1 MMILKVISFVFVAL
15 FLYLLFKDKRGDLA
29 TLILLAAGTII
40 FIFCISQ
47 VSQIVDFLKNIADR
61 AGIDTVYIQI
71 VLKIL
76 AIAYLASFA
85 SEICK
90 DAGAG
95 SLAAKVEF
103 SGKMF
108 ILVLAIPILMAV
120 LDSILQIL

>member
-1 MMILKVISFVFVAL
+1 MMILKVISFALVAL

-29 TLILLAAGTII
+29 ALILLAAGVVI
-40 FIFCISQ
+40 FIYCISH
-47 VSQIVDFLKNIADR
+47 VSEVVNFLKTIADK

-95 SLAAKVEF
+95 SLASKVEF

>member
-1 MMILKVISFVFVAL
+1 MMILKVISFALVAL

-29 TLILLAAGTII
+29 TLILLAAGVVI
-40 FIFCISQ
+40 FIYCISQ
-47 VSQIVDFLKNIADR
+47 VSEVVNFLKTIADK

-95 SLAAKVEF
+95 SLASKVEF

>member
-1 MMILKVISFVFVAL
+1 MMILKVVSFALVAL

-29 TLILLAAGTII
+29 ALILLAAGVVI
-40 FIFCISQ
+40 FIYCISQ
-47 VSQIVDFLKNIADR
+47 VSEVVNFLKTIADK

-95 SLAAKVEF
+95 SLASKVEF

>member
-1 MMILKVISFVFVAL
+1 MMILKAISFALVAL

-29 TLILLAAGTII
+29 ALILLAAGVVI
-40 FIFCISQ
+40 FIYCISQ
-47 VSQIVDFLKNIADR
+47 VSEVVNFLKTIADK

-95 SLAAKVEF
+95 SLASKVEF

>member
-1 MMILKVISFVFVAL
+1 MMILKVISFALVAL

-29 TLILLAAGTII
+29 ALILLAAGVVI
-40 FIFCISQ
+40 FIYCISQ
-47 VSQIVDFLKNIADR
+47 VSEVVNFLKTIADKAR
-61 AGIDTVYIQI
+61 IDTVYIQI

-95 SLAAKVEF
+95 SLASKVEF

>member
-1 MMILKVISFVFVAL
+1 MMILKVISFALVAI

-29 TLILLAAGTII
+29 ALILLAAGVVI
-40 FIFCISQ
+40 FIYCISQ
-47 VSQIVDFLKNIADR
+47 VSEVVNFLKNIADR

-95 SLAAKVEF
+95 SLASKVEF

>member
-1 MMILKVISFVFVAL
+1 MMILKVISFALVAL

-29 TLILLAAGTII
+29 ALILLAAGVVI
-40 FIFCISQ
+40 FIYCISQ
-47 VSQIVDFLKNIADR
+47 VSEVVNFLKTIADK

-95 SLAAKVEF
+95 SLASKVEF

-108 ILVLAIPILMAV
+108 ILVLAIPILIAV

>member
-1 MMILKVISFVFVAL
+1 MMILKVISFALVAL

-29 TLILLAAGTII
+29 ALILLAAGVVI
-40 FIFCISQ
+40 FIYCISQ
-47 VSQIVDFLKNIADR
+47 VSEVVNFLKTIADK

-85 SEICK
+85 SEICS

-95 SLAAKVEF
+95 SLASKVEF

>member
-1 MMILKVISFVFVAL
+1 MMILKVISFALVAL

-29 TLILLAAGTII
+29 ALILLAAGVVI
-40 FIFCISQ
+40 FIYCILQ
-47 VSQIVDFLKNIADR
+47 VSEVVNFLKTIADK

-95 SLAAKVEF
+95 SLASKVEF

>member
-1 MMILKVISFVFVAL
+1 MMILKVVSFALVAL

-29 TLILLAAGTII
+29 ALILLAAGVVI
-40 FIFCISQ
+40 FIYCISQ
-47 VSQIVDFLKNIADR
+47 VSEVVNFLKTIADK

-95 SLAAKVEF
+95 SLASKVEF

-108 ILVLAIPILMAV
+108 ILVLAIPILMAI

>member
-1 MMILKVISFVFVAL
+1 MMILKVISFALVAL

-29 TLILLAAGTII
+29 ALILLAAGVVI
-40 FIFCISQ
+40 FIYCISQ
-47 VSQIVDFLKNIADR
+47 VSEVVNFLKTIADK

-90 DAGAG
+90 DARAG
-95 SLAAKVEF
+95 SLASKVEF

>member
-1 MMILKVISFVFVAL
+1 MMILKVISFALVAL

-29 TLILLAAGTII
+29 ALILLAAGVVI
-40 FIFCISQ
+40 FIYCISQ
-47 VSQIVDFLKNIADR
+47 VREVVNFLKNIADR

-95 SLAAKVEF
+95 SLASKVEF

>member
-1 MMILKVISFVFVAL
+1 MMILKVISFALVAL
-15 FLYLLFKDKRGDLA
+15 FLYLLFKDKRGA
-29 TLILLAAGTII
+29 ALILLAAGVVI
-40 FIFCISQ
+40 FIYCISQ
-47 VSQIVDFLKNIADR
+47 VSEVVNFLKNIADR

-95 SLAAKVEF
+95 SLASKVEF

>member
-1 MMILKVISFVFVAL
+1 MLIIKVIAFVFVAL
-15 FLYLLFKDKRGDLA
+15 FLYLLFKDKRSDLA
-29 TLILLAAGTII
+29 VLVMLAAGVMV
-40 FIFCISQ
+40 FIFCLNELG
-47 VSQIVDFLKNIADR
+47 QIITFLKTTSER
-61 AGIDTVYIQI
+61 AGIDGVYLGI

-76 AIAYLASFA
+76 AISYLASFA

-95 SLAAKVEF
+95 SLASKVEF
-103 SGKMF
+103 SGKIF

>member
-1 MMILKVISFVFVAL
+1 MMILKVVSFALVAL

-29 TLILLAAGTII
+29 ALILLAAGVVI
-40 FIFCISQ
+40 FVYCISQ
-47 VSQIVDFLKNIADR
+47 VSEVVNFLKTIADK

-95 SLAAKVEF
+95 SLASKVEF